1 MSAQGVS
8 GSGGGPFFAAF
19 RREGA
24 LHHFTET
31 RAVPGAS
38 KLENTLGAVK
48 PWPRKDSA
56 AGCDLA
62 ASLLS
67 CAGLSRLAVARHA
80 RGLWCPTKCWCLYL
94 KKSDPQS
101 QPMGVHLHSASSA
114 PPASPCPSLLL
125 VKIPP
130 RHPGSFCFP
139 CVGKLLSLFHTSA
152 HSNG

>member
-1 MSAQGVS
+1 MG
-8 GSGGGPFFAAF
+8 GGGPVFAAC
-19 RREGA
+19 RGEGA

-31 RAVPGAS
+31 RAIPGPS
-38 KLENTLGAVK
+38 KPGNTLGAVK
-48 PWPRKDSA
+48 PQPGRDGA

-67 CAGLSRLAVARHA
+67 CAGLSRLAVARHVA
-80 RGLWCPTKCWCLYL
+80 CGVRLNAGVCLYL

-101 QPMGVHLHSASSA
+101 QPMGVHLHSVSSA
-114 PPASPCPSLLL
+114 SPASPCPSLLL
-125 VKIPP
+125 AKILP